1 MSNKSSVL
9 GGVLLV
15 AGTSIG
21 GGILGLP
28 IMTGLA
34 GFLPAMVVY
43 LVSWLFMTI
52 TGLLFVEIA
61 LYMKEDTNF
70 ISMAKKTLGWPGVVF
85 SWVTYIFM
93 FYSLTVAYVA
103 GGGATFFELLGGGV
117 SLKAACAIFVLLLA
131 PFVYKGARAVS
142 RLNAFFMI
150 GLGGAYILLVALGV
164 PYVSSELIVR
174 REWSLVAI
182 GLPIAFTSFAYQGIV
197 PTLCRMFDRDAR
209 LLRRVIVIG
218 SALPLVVYGLWE
230 WLILGIVPLAGPY
243 GLAETLLAQQ
253 NAVEPLQHF
262 LGIASVPRIGQ
273 AFAFFTLVTSFLG
286 VTLGLRDFLADGL
299 SLALDRK
306 GRMLTSL
313 FIFVPALLF
322 TWLNPD
328 IFLSALNL
336 AGGVGVALLLGLLPI
351 LMVWVKRY
359 RDGVLEGRLFSGGKS
374 VFVVLIAFVVVLA
387 GYALLQE
394 FGVTDL
400 AAIAKSR
407 V

>member
-1 MSNKSSVL
+1 MSNKVSVL

-34 GFLPAMVVY
+34 GFFPALVVY
-43 LVSWLFMTI
+43 IVSWLFMTI

-70 ISMAKKTLGWPGVVF
+70 ISMAKKTLGWPGVIF

-103 GGGATFFELLGGGV
+103 GGGATFFELSGGML
-117 SLKAACAIFVLLLA
+117 SLEGACALFVLLLA
-131 PFVYKGARAVS
+131 PFVYKGAQAVS
-142 RLNAFFMI
+142 RLNALFMV
-150 GLGGAYILLVALGV
+150 GLGGTYVLLIALGA
-164 PYVSSELIVR
+164 PSVSSELVMR

-197 PTLCRMFDRDAR
+197 PTLCRIFDRNAR
-209 LLRRVIVIG
+209 LLRRVVVIG
-218 SALPLVVYGLWE
+218 SALPLFVYGLWE

-262 LGIASVPRIGQ
+262 IGIPWVPRIGQ

-306 GRMLTSL
+306 GRILTSL
-313 FIFVPALLF
+313 LIFVPALLF
-322 TWLNPD
+322 TWFNPD

-351 LMVWVKRY
+351 LMVWIKRY
-359 RDGVLEGRLFSGGKS
+359 RDGILDGKMFAGGKP

-387 GYALLQE
+387 SYALLQE

-400 AAIAKSR
+400 AAIAQSK